1 MGKKIGIDLGTTYS
15 CVACLNDKG
24 DFEVVLNQEGNNTTP
39 SVVFFDPDGQ
49 TVVVGEQ
56 AKPAAMFA
64 IENFVQCIKSRM
76 SDKDY
81 TINIMDTDYSPV
93 AISSIIL
100 RKLRADTEAYLNDS
114 IEGCVIT
121 CPAYFGTYA
130 RSATLEAAKVAG
142 LNVYTIIDEPIA
154 AALAYARIKNE
165 DVNKTVLIYDLGGG
179 TFDCTLL
186 KMEFVG
192 DQKNINIIS
201 SNGDPTIGGMNWEH
215 TLLDYVIEEFC
226 RETGE
231 DEDSM
236 KNDIECMVELSM
248 SVERIKKQLT
258 ARETVKLP
266 VRYNGNKE
274 IVEITR
280 DTFDS
285 LTEHIL
291 EHTIVLTNEMLSKN
305 NFTLDDFD
313 EIILVGG
320 STYMPQVEKRLMI
333 EYGKPIFA
341 YRQNELV
348 AMGAAL
354 VANDFDTPTCEK
366 PRVADESIG
375 IKVNYG
381 GEIQIVNL
389 VIKGRALSESSNIVD
404 YLDFSVGYGDDAI
417 KSISVTLIKNQN
429 TQRFCNVDNQCTE
442 WACVDFELIDYIK
455 EDSVIGFK
463 YNMVNQT
470 VSATDTLELVD
481 KNGHTIAQ
489 KKVVW
494 KKRAFLGKKK
504 PIESL
509 FDLSN
514 IKLS

>member
-1 MGKKIGIDLGTTYS
+1 MGKRIGIDLGTTYS

-24 DFEVVLNQEGNNTTP
+24 DFEVVPNQEGNNTTP

-56 AKPAAMFA
+56 ARLCASFA
-64 IENFVQCIKSRM
+64 IDNLVQCIKSQM
-76 SDKDY
+76 GSKDY
-81 TINIMDTDYSPV
+81 TTNIMGTDYSPA

-100 RKLRADTEAYLNDS
+100 RMLKQDAEAYLGDC

-142 LNVYTIIDEPIA
+142 LNVYTIIDEPTA

-192 DQKNINIIS
+192 DQKKLNIVA
-201 SNGDPTIGGMNWEH
+201 SNGDPFFGGKEWDNALRE
-215 TLLDYVIEEFC
+215 YVIEVFC

-236 KNDIECMVELSM
+236 KSDTECMVELSE
-248 SVERIKKQLT
+248 SVEKIKKQLT

-266 VRYNGNKE
+266 INYNGNKS
-274 IVEITR
+274 IIEITR

-285 LTEHIL
+285 ITEPFLERTIL
-291 EHTIVLTNEMLSKN
+291 YVNQMLERYNVAS
-305 NFTLDDFD
+305 DAFD

-320 STYMPQVEKRLMI
+320 STYMPQIEKRLLI

-429 TQRFCNVDNQCTE
+429 TQRFCNIDNQCTE